1 MFVTDA
7 HLQISK
13 YLHDHNPVLVDV
25 QFIIECVEVVT
36 DPEHGV
42 ELPDGGPG
50 ADQGHQAGAGQET
63 EHAPGVTRS
72 HQALLPPGP
81 GVWTQQRGDP
91 DKSGVTG
98 AGVT

>member
-7 HLQISK
+7 HLQISE
-13 YLHDHNPVLVDV
+13 YLHNHNPVLVDV
-25 QFIIECVEVVT
+25 QLIIECVEVVT

-50 ADQGHQAGAGQET
+50 GDQGDQAGAGQQT
-63 EHAPGVTRS
+63 EHARGVAHR

-81 GVWTQQRGDP
+81 GVRAQQRGDP

-98 AGVT
+98 AG